1 MRGRDVLAGALLVNA
16 IPHTIMGLAGK
27 RGMTPWGG
35 PNSSP
40 GANLAWAGLNILT
53 GLAALGPRS
62 WRPIG
67 QRAADQRLRAVT
79 VGIAGM
85 AAFGAAYELSGAAA
99 QHRQVR
105 AVLASPPTPRPR
117 ALRAGPAWPGSLG
130 IRTLAP
136 VKR

>member
-16 IPHTIMGLAGK
+16 IPHTITGLAGK

-40 GANLAWAGLNILT
+40 AANLAWAGLNILT
-53 GLAALGPRS
+53 ALAALGPRS

-79 VGIAGM
+79 LGIAGM
-85 AAFGAAYELSGAAA
+85 AAFAAAYELSPAAA

-105 AVLASPPTPRPR
+105 GARVAAHSRPR
-117 ALRAGPAWPGSLG
+117 ALRAGPARPGFLG
-130 IRTLAP
+130 IRNQAP
-136 VKR
+136 ARR